1 MKNKKILI
9 ILSDYLFVRNYI
21 ETKVFNKIINTK
33 HYTIEFLINKSLKLN
48 KKKLKNIKTSYFEYS
63 NNERRK
69 FLKIFQFI

>member
-9 ILSDYLFVRNYI
+9 ILSDYLFVRNYL

-63 NNERRK
+63 NN
-69 FLKIFQFI
+69 